1 MLPNFS
7 YIRAKSTRD
16 AVKHLAE
23 KGTVLHA
30 GGTDLL
36 GCLRDRVFSARKV
49 VSIGKAGMSGIRER
63 SGGGLSIGAM
73 TRISEIE
80 HHPLV
85 VKSYRGL
92 AQAAASV
99 ASPQLR
105 NQGTIGGNLCQK
117 PRCWYYRG
125 EFHCLRKGGD
135 LCFAVAGENR
145 YHCVVGGGPC
155 YIIHPSDI
163 APALLALDASLR
175 ITGPGG
181 TKTVALDGF
190 YLLPSR
196 DVRRETVLRQGEI
209 VTEILISPAGSVK
222 SSYRKVQDRR
232 SWDFAVVGI
241 ALAID
246 YEGSAVKKAR
256 VVLSG
261 AAPVPW
267 RSKEVEEAI
276 TGRPL
281 DAANIARAADAI
293 MRNAA
298 PLSHN
303 GYKIPIFRGILQ
315 EELAKIAPS

>member
-7 YIRAKSTRD
+7 YIRAKSIKD
-16 AVKHLAE
+16 AVKHLSE
-23 KGTVLHA
+23 KDSMLHA

-36 GCLRDRVFSARKV
+36 GCLRDQVFSARKV
-49 VSIGKAGMSGIRER
+49 VSLSKVGMKGIKER

-73 TRISEIE
+73 TTVAEIE

-85 VKSYRGL
+85 IKHYPGL

-145 YHCVVGGGPC
+145 YHCVIGGGPC
-155 YIIHPSDI
+155 YIVHPSDI
-163 APALLALDASLR
+163 APVLLALGASLR
-175 ITGPGG
+175 IAGPAG
-181 TKTVALDGF
+181 TKTAALEGF
-190 YLLPSR
+190 HVLPSK
-196 DVRRETVLRQGEI
+196 DVRRETILKQGEV
-209 VTEILISPAGSVK
+209 VTEILLPPWGGMK
-222 SSYRKVQDRR
+222 SSYRKVQDRGA
-232 SWDFAVVGI
+232 WDFAVAGL
-241 ALAID
+241 ALAVEYD
-246 YEGSAVKKAR
+246 ESVVKKAR
-256 VVLSG
+256 IVLSG

-267 RSKEVEEAI
+267 RSKEAEEAI

-281 DAANIARAADAI
+281 DATTIAGGVDAV
-293 MRNAA
+293 MKKAS
-298 PLSHN
+298 PLSQN
-303 GYKIPIFRGILQ
+303 GYKIRIFRGILE
-315 EELAKIAPS
+315 EELTKIAAA